1 MVIYG
6 MFVQKSVNNVLLF
19 FLYINDY
26 LTIIIDIFTWQP
38 FVMSLEKN
46 PPLLC
51 LDMQNNFWF
60 FFFNV
65 STNL

>member
-26 LTIIIDIFTWQP
+26 LTIIIDIFT
-38 FVMSLEKN
+38 
-46 PPLLC
+46 
-51 LDMQNNFWF
+51 
-60 FFFNV
+60 
-65 STNL
+65 